1 MKCAKAKSLFS
12 SNLDGTLSGLQM
24 RALEEHFETCAA
36 CWREYSWLVK
46 SHGLLTSL
54 PRPQVPAD
62 LALRLRVAVSQQLAQ
77 QRYPWLEGA
86 LLRLEN
92 ATRMLVLPATAGLAT
107 AVIIFGVLMGIF
119 ALQAQL
125 RASSDD
131 VPLLLYSAPELQASA
146 YNMTQGMINE
156 DSLIVEAYIDPN
168 GRVEGYKVLSTSRD
182 AQKLLPEVKNVL
194 IFTQFRPAMA
204 MGRATEG
211 RAVLSFSRS
220 QLTRIKG

>member
-1 MKCAKAKSLFS
+1 MKCAQARSLFS
-12 SNLDGTLSGLQM
+12 PYLDGILTGAQM
-24 RALEEHFETCAA
+24 RALGDHLEGCGECL
-36 CWREYSWLVK
+36 REYSLLER
-46 SHGLLTSL
+46 SQQLLTSL

-62 LALRLRVAVSQQLAQ
+62 LALRLRVAASQLIAQ
-77 QRYPWLEGA
+77 QRHPWLQGA

-92 ATRMLVLPATAGLAT
+92 ATRMIVLPATAGLAT
-107 AVIIFGVLMGIF
+107 AVIVFGMLMGIF
-119 ALQAQL
+119 ALPAQL

-146 YNMTQGMINE
+146 YNLSQGTINE
-156 DSLIVEAYIDPN
+156 DSLIVLAYIDAN
-168 GRVEGYKVLSTSRD
+168 GRVEDYRVLSSSRD
-182 AQKLLPEVKNVL
+182 AQKMLPEVKNVL

-204 MGRATEG
+204 LGRPTEG

>member
-1 MKCAKAKSLFS
+1 MKCAQAKSLFS
-12 SNLDGTLSGLQM
+12 PYLDGVLSGSQM
-24 RALEEHFETCAA
+24 RALGDHLESCNA
-36 CWREYSWLVK
+36 CLRDYSLLER
-46 SHGLLTSL
+46 SQQLLTSL

-62 LALRLRVAVSQQLAQ
+62 LALRLRVAVSQQIAQ
-77 QRYPWLEGA
+77 RRHPWLEGA

-107 AVIIFGVLMGIF
+107 AVVIFGVLMGIF
-119 ALQAQL
+119 ALPAQL

-146 YNMTQGMINE
+146 YNLSQGMINE
-156 DSLIVEAYIDPN
+156 DSLIVEAYIDST
-168 GRVEGYKVLSTSRD
+168 GRVEDYRILSSSRD
-182 AQKLLPEVKNVL
+182 AQKMLPEVKNVL